1 MKSRSPLEAD
11 SGGGRTSLE
20 ERSKKG
26 RRNAVK
32 YQMDV
37 LEQFLAA
44 TDPYQLLSRFGHC
57 FTESRLYTAFAPSIS
72 RP

>member
-44 TDPYQLLSRFGHC
+44 TRSIP
-57 FTESRLYTAFAPSIS
+57 APK
-72 RP
+72 